1 MPSRS
6 QRGPVVRQL
15 ENGRAVSGAGRLFR
29 QRVRST
35 RAHARAR
42 TRAYAPSVHTPA
54 HISTALHNQARPLHI
69 FDFGACALTC
79 TCRSGASGRGGLHRA
94 RHGGAAPIFRH
105 REPPRALQPPQQEAA
120 KRFAMVLLLVD
131 KSAAGLGSSS
141 CDARHASIMPRRQR
155 MPGRSMRAC
164 ASAARERA
172 AQQHSEDAMPHEPL

>member
-1 MPSRS
+1 MASCNRNS
-6 QRGPVVRQL
+6 YLIVIQL
-15 ENGRAVSGAGRLFR
+15 Y
-29 QRVRST
+29 RVRLSQAPAYSCRVGVACFVIHPQLVALGASCEVLNVT
-35 RAHARAR
+35 ARHSAITTTAH
-42 TRAYAPSVHTPA
+42 
-54 HISTALHNQARPLHI
+54 
-69 FDFGACALTC
+69 FGACALTC